1 LLVSIFAGM
10 SFSQGMA
17 QTSAQVNVLEL
28 MLLILPPTPA
38 EEKFFHFPPS
48 KLSRLVVGPVK
59 AG

>member
-1 LLVSIFAGM
+1 M

-28 MLLILPPTPA
+28 MLLIIPPTPA